1 MVREKAANVDEY
13 ISEFQEDVQRMMTE
27 LRNIIHETVPGIKE
41 KISWDMPTFF
51 VKKIIIQFAGHKN
64 HIGVYPGPKAIEVF
78 GDRLNAY
85 VSTKGGFQIP
95 YGKPIPADIMRD
107 MVEFNLIERQK

>member
-1 MVREKAANVDEY
+1 MVLEKVADVDEY
-13 ISEFQEDVQRMMTE
+13 ISKFPENVQKMMTE
-27 LRNIIHETVPGIKE
+27 LRNIIHETVPGINE

-64 HIGVYPGPKAIEVF
+64 HIGIYPGSKAIEVF
-78 GDRLNAY
+78 QDRLNAY

-95 YGKPIPADIMRD
+95 YGKPIPAGIMREI
-107 MVEFNLIERQK
+107 VEFNLIERQK